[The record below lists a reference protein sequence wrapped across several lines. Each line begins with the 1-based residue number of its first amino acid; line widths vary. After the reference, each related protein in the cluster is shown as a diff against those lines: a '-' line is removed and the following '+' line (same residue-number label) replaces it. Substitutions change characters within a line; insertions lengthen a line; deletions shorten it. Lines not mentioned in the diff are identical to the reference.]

1 MLLTFIS
8 STLVRIAQASEEW
21 RRDDGNERL
30 WVCTESKSVR
40 NLFGHDV
47 CIPTGTTRPVNGLPP
62 NLPPDILDRL
72 HQKRSARFI

>member
-1 MLLTFIS
+1 MKNGGVMMGMKDSGFA
-8 STLVRIAQASEEW
+8 RNQ
-21 RRDDGNERL
+21 
-30 WVCTESKSVR
+30 SVR

-72 HQKRSARFI
+72 HQNDRLGLFDKN